1 MAKNITF
8 IPAKT
13 NNKTINNLPQ
23 KKRMAAYCRVS
34 TEHEEQLT
42 SYTAQVEYYTNYIT
56 NHPDYEF
63 VFCYADEGITGTSTK
78 KREQFNKMIEDCKS
92 GKIDMIITKSISR
105 FARNTLD
112 TLNYVR
118 MLKELG
124 IGIIFEKESINTL
137 DSKGEVLLTILSSLA
152 QDESRSISENSLW
165 GVRRRFEQGKIL
177 IVHTR
182 FLGYD
187 KDNDGNLII
196 NKEQA
201 KIVRRVFKEFL
212 NIKGTVMIARE
223 LEQDGV
229 LNWNGKTKWFGT
241 SINSM
246 LINEK
251 YKGDALLQKTYTVDF
266 LSKTRAVNNGIVPQ
280 YYVEDSHEAI
290 IEKEVWNAVQLE
302 FERRKNYMKKYKVTQ
317 LFSSNPLTGRIICG
331 HCSRPYKRVTWNSTD
346 EILKR
351 NVWQCSCKYK
361 VKGVV
366 ACNNKHVDEY
376 KLHESFV
383 TAFNNKPAGGIIN
396 DDLGKI
402 VEKRFRKIFKK
413 KITEFDGDLFLKVV
427 EMIVVLDDVVRICF
441 LDGTFFEV

>member
-13 NNKTINNLPQ
+13 NNKTFNNLPQ

-42 SYTAQVEYYTNYIT
+42 SYTAQVEYYTNYIN
-56 NHPDYEF
+56 NHPDYDF

-331 HCSRPYKRVTWNSTD
+331 HCNRPYKRVTWNSTD

-351 NVWQCSCKYK
+351 NIWQCSCKYK